1 MDKETTPINNATHI
15 QEDPG
20 VATTDFLSL
29 TESASTQ
36 NIENKNNFEP
46 YAGYVVAENPN
57 EYTNEIEQATPKD
70 EMNSYGSS
78 NTQQDPNAKSE
89 QEPSNAESDTIN
101 DSHQKVS
108 TQSRKDTSGNE
119 PPLESTMMEEENKE
133 NVTTDQITSFIKQD
147 QNGGIEVDILS
158 DDEIDVKDVSSD
170 DSSSTSDSSS
180 EGSDTDLDGSEN
192 EDEKYPIGDEECLDE
207 DEEVIDGPIKS
218 VHEVTNEK
226 VPTLP
231 ESYEIPENA
240 PIEEIGEI
248 TGLVDRSV
256 IIRAKTSGEFRIL
269 KEGSVLCLEDK
280 TLIGLLYEIF
290 GRVQLPVYSVK
301 FNLDED
307 FEKFKGTKGKA
318 VYYVVPDSQFL
329 YTDRI
334 KHIKVTDASN
344 CHDEELPEEEQEFS
358 DDEQELAAKQAKK
371 RKKNKNKVFK
381 ERDQPKVSVQKAYI
395 PAYSPIAPSRPT
407 DSMRRTQHHRQE
419 PVRTNPSY
427 QPNFQPTPQMYPQ
440 PQPYFPQQNHYG
452 IPLPYNQNT
461 MYGSHQQQYQQHMQ
475 SFGAPQQMTQYGQP
489 TFPQFQP
496 NVPQYGQAPYHV
508 SPQVQQFTPTFQHSL
523 PPQKPHQSADP
534 AQLARLQ
541 ELLMLQMQNPQQHPP
556 QQQ

>member
-1 MDKETTPINNATHI
+1 MDKENTPINDTTHI
-15 QEDPG
+15 QEDPE
-20 VATTDFLSL
+20 VATTGFLSL

-46 YAGYVVAENPN
+46 YSGYVVTENPN
-57 EYTNEIEQATPKD
+57 ESTNEIEQAMPID
-70 EMNSYGSS
+70 EMNNYGSS

-89 QEPSNAESDTIN
+89 QEPSNAESDIVN
-101 DSHQKVS
+101 DDHQNVS
-108 TQSRKDTSGNE
+108 TQSGKDTSENDT
-119 PPLESTMMEEENKE
+119 PLTSTKMEEENKKE
-133 NVTTDQITSFIKQD
+133 IITDQIASFIKQD

-158 DDEIDVKDVSSD
+158 DDEIDVRDVSSD
-170 DSSSTSDSSS
+170 SSNSTGDSSS
-180 EGSDTDLDGSEN
+180 EGSDTDSDGSEN
-192 EDEKYPIGDEECLDE
+192 ENEKDPIGDEECLDE

-269 KEGSVLCLEDK
+269 KEGSVLCFEDK

-290 GRVQLPVYSVK
+290 GRVQSPVYSVK
-301 FNLDED
+301 FNSDED

-334 KHIKVTDASN
+334 KHIKGTDASN
-344 CHDEELPEEEQEFS
+344 CHDEEVPEEEQEFS

-371 RKKNKNKVFK
+371 RKKNKNKDFK
-381 ERDQPKVSVQKAYI
+381 DRDQPKVSVQKAHI
-395 PAYSPIAPSRPT
+395 PAYSPITPSRPT

-419 PVRTNPSY
+419 PVQTNHSY

-440 PQPYFPQQNHYG
+440 PQPYFSQQNHYG
-452 IPLPYNQNT
+452 TPSSYNQNT
-461 MYGSHQQQYQQHMQ
+461 MYGNHQPQYQQHMQ
-475 SFGAPQQMTQYGQP
+475 SFGAPQQMMQYGQP
-489 TFPQFQP
+489 TFSQFQL
-496 NVPQYGQAPYHV
+496 NVPQYGQAPYHP
-508 SPQVQQFTPTFQHSL
+508 SPQVQQFAPTFQQNL

-541 ELLMLQMQNPQQHPP
+541 ELLMSQMQNPQQHPP